1 VKGGF
6 HSVFDDRPIKRP
18 IAKQKPHQ
26 NMVPKLINM
35 DLQEGMV
42 IKGV

>member
-1 VKGGF
+1 LK
-6 HSVFDDRPIKRP
+6 K
-18 IAKQKPHQ
+18 KKKTHQ
-26 NMVPKLINM
+26 YMDPKLM